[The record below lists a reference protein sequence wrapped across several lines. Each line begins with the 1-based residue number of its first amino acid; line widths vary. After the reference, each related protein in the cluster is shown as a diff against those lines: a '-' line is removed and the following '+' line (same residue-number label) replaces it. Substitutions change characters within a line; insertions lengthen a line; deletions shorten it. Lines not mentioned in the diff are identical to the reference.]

1 MSVKK
6 NVTAKRCRLTFMKIL
21 KKLSSEELKELISRL
36 NEGGIDQVSEIGEDY
51 KLKKHVFS

>member
-1 MSVKK
+1 
-6 NVTAKRCRLTFMKIL
+6 MKIL